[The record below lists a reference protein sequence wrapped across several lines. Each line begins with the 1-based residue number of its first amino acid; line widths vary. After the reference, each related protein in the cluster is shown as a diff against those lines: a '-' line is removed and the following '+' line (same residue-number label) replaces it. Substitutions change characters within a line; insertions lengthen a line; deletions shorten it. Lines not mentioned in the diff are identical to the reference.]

1 MTYLA
6 IAAVVFVA
14 SVAFVLGFIVGSKFT
29 KVYLKE
35 NGLLLEAPKSKACGE
50 GCDCS
55 KNPGSGGG
63 K

>member
-6 IAAVVFVA
+6 VSAVVFVA

-35 NGLLLEAPKSKACGE
+35 KRAS
-50 GCDCS
+50 
-55 KNPGSGGG
+55 PGGAETEVLWRRL
-63 K
+63 